1 MLNSLEVR
9 SPFLDH
15 RLIEFAFKNIPS
27 KFKVNSKQKKIVLKE
42 LCKKILPKEF
52 DHDRKQGFTVP
63 LSNWLKNDKKW
74 KDFYYDILTSNDCI
88 FNSKFI
94 DTLYKGE
101 LKGYQ
106 NSEKFLVY

>member
-1 MLNSLEVR
+1 M
-9 SPFLDH
+9 
-15 RLIEFAFKNIPS
+15 
-27 KFKVNSKQKKIVLKE
+27 
-42 LCKKILPKEF
+42 CKKILPKEF

-106 NSEKFLVY
+106 NSEKIFGLLMFELWRKKYSINL